1 MASSAVKKSRVKVIA
16 EGDGHLPLTEL
27 TSDRPAAGSPFG
39 DDLTFPLPVEGL
51 NWEHSEPV
59 GPRLDSYAGGH

>member
-1 MASSAVKKSRVKVIA
+1 MASSAVKKSRVKVVK
-16 EGDGHLPLTEL
+16 DGHLPITEA

-59 GPRLDSYAGGH
+59 PTRLDSYAGGH